1 MSKRTK
7 QPKIEYAVLSVRGV
21 ATETSR
27 HASLAAA
34 RKDAEY
40 LRGVLQRLRYT
51 DATAVIAVVE
61 HESQTP
67 ARPVGCLPAPRRSLP

>member
-7 QPKIEYAVLSVRGV
+7 QPKIKYAVLSVKGV

-67 ARPVGCLPAPRRSLP
+67 PRLAASRPWRSN